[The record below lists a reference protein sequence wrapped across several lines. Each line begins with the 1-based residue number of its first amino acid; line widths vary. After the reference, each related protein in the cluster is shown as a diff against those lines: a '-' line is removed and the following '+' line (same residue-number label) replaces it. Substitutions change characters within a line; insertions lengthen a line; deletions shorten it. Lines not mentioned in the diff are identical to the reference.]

1 MARSTVRRA
10 RSSVPSEECR
20 CQRNSG
26 RSVASSCYHP
36 VRPMP
41 EEPLLPPLTVEE
53 LSAVSSFP
61 PALIRLAID
70 CGCPTNT
77 DGRLTQCEF
86 GWWLAEHYNDVRAAA
101 GLPLLPEVTA
111 QSEDEREFQRLN
123 NSMRTI
129 ADYCAS
135 RSSDPAFKEA
145 WLRTS
150 RSISRF

>member
-1 MARSTVRRA
+1 MAD
-10 RSSVPSEECR
+10 
-20 CQRNSG
+20 
-26 RSVASSCYHP
+26 
-36 VRPMP
+36 
-41 EEPLLPPLTVEE
+41 EPILPPLTVEE

-70 CGCPTNT
+70 CGCPTSA

-86 GWWLAEHYNDVRAAA
+86 GWWLADHYNEVRAAA
-101 GLPLLPEVTA
+101 GLPLLPDVA
-111 QSEDEREFQRLN
+111 DQSDDERDFQSLN

-135 RSSDPAFKEA
+135 RATDPVFKQA

-150 RSISRF
+150 RRISRFS